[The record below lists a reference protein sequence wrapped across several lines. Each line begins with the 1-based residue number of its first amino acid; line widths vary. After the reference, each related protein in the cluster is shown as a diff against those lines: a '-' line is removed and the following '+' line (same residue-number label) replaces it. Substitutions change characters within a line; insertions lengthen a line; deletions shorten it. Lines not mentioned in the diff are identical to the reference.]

1 MIRILKPERQSEHR
15 SCVSGRSLERSLQK
29 YENEQMFWGV
39 QTYIPSHE
47 DTFKG
52 KTYTPI
58 MKYNPFLRAQGYSV
72 GPRGR
77 VSRITNLSWDGSPI
91 GNAGTDSACHNRILL
106 HPGPIMH

>member
-1 MIRILKPERQSEHR
+1 MSK
-15 SCVSGRSLERSLQK
+15 CFG
-29 YENEQMFWGV
+29 GV

-58 MKYNPFLRAQGYSV
+58 MKYNPELRAQGYSV

-91 GNAGTDSACHNRILL
+91 GNAGTDSACHNRILSMTFTHNAL
-106 HPGPIMH
+106 GLGKESSP